1 MPDTVSIIRLKGEPL
16 SVEAEHRR
24 HSDWVKQEAQLLMD
38 ELFLDL
44 HQPVDTD
51 LDLDRPT
58 PMDMDWVEALELD
71 SSPQV
76 SNHSLKLSNSWQSLG
91 LEEAQRD
98 HFGPWVSPLKS
109 TPFYQRLFLVLG
121 GLAIVTPLSL
131 WGGTILRASQ
141 PKSGIAATS
150 VQSLDAPSDTAPND
164 TAPSHSDK
172 EFASY
177 AEKAIHQIEVS
188 HRSVSQ
194 PVPPLLSFPSL
205 SSVPPVAIASNQQ
218 SVVSEQSQPNTAP
231 SQTRTGS
238 TPASAADINRLA
250 LRVFQPAPVTSAV
263 PSLSES
269 PSASQVNVPPS
280 LSAITPAPAS
290 TLPSLSPSISSP
302 TTTIAAATPMNS
314 PANASK
320 KVIGI
325 VELGLQST
333 LMVSNNGS
341 HLNFQVGDTVNDAG
355 WKLVQIA
362 QGKAILQKGTE
373 YKSLSEGQ
381 YF

>member
-16 SVEAEHRR
+16 SVEAEQKR

-51 LDLDRPT
+51 LDLERPA
-58 PMDMDWVEALELD
+58 PMDVDWVEALELD
-71 SSPQV
+71 SSPQA
-76 SNHSLKLSNSWQSLG
+76 SNHSMKLCHSWQSLD

-98 HFGPWVSPLKS
+98 HLGPWVSPLKS

-121 GLAIVTPLSL
+121 GLAIVTPLSF
-131 WGGTILRASQ
+131 WGGTVLQASQ

-150 VQSLDAPSDTAPND
+150 VQSLAAPSNS
-164 TAPSHSDK
+164 APSHSDK

-177 AEKAIHQIEVS
+177 AEKAMQQIEVS

-194 PVPPLLSFPSL
+194 PVPPLLSLPLL
-205 SSVPPVAIASNQQ
+205 SSVPPVAVASNQQ
-218 SVVSEQSQPNTAP
+218 SAVSAQPQPNTAP
-231 SQTRTGS
+231 SQTKTGS
-238 TPASAADINRLA
+238 TPASSADINRLA
-250 LRVFQPAPVTSAV
+250 LRVFQPAPITSAV

-269 PSASQVNVPPS
+269 PSSSQVNVPPS

-290 TLPSLSPSISSP
+290 TLPSLSSSISSP

-314 PANASK
+314 PVNASK